1 MMRMICLFCAVHTVA
16 SLMTRT
22 KRLERRRQ
30 SQAYKRAMSNINLQ
44 FIAGFLAEQP
54 PTDPTVRD
62 RVRDFD
68 PSGLGDESRFSLL
81 WWLPGIVLGLLALTL
96 YVALGK
102 TSTLEYRRPPAQH
115 INLSNMI

>member
-1 MMRMICLFCAVHTVA
+1 MRMICLFCAVHTA
-16 SLMTRT
+16 TSLMTGAE
-22 KRLERRRQ
+22 RLERRRQ
-30 SQAYKRAMSNINLQ
+30 SKAYKRAMSNINLQ

-54 PTDPTVRD
+54 PTDPTVRE

-68 PSGLGDESRFSLL
+68 PFGLGDESHFSLL

-102 TSTLEYRRPPAQH
+102 TSTLKYSHPPAQH
-115 INLSNMI
+115 TGTSMI